1 MMTEV
6 LYFMLA
12 VIILMVLPYL
22 FWYKPEVIQSIKDI
36 FI

>member
-1 MMTEV
+1 MMTEIIAFSVAVVV
-6 LYFMLA
+6 LL
-12 VIILMVLPYL
+12 VLPYL